1 MKLEVDEGDCPYVLL
16 GFSHG
21 HCEPGADV
29 RDYYVMMAD
38 GTEKRLCR
46 DAVRRVLRHEIH
58 DMMRKV

>member
-1 MKLEVDEGDCPYVLL
+1 
-16 GFSHG
+16 
-21 HCEPGADV
+21 
-29 RDYYVMMAD
+29 MMAD